1 MPSGWKLILPS
12 VYEILIVGFHE
23 AAFTTSVVSD
33 EDEAVA
39 LVEEDAVVESDDSE
53 LLEHELRRSIER
65 AAVMLRLVLI
75 FTGLFLLD
83 GVY

>member
-1 MPSGWKLILPS
+1 M
-12 VYEILIVGFHE
+12 GFHE

-33 EDEAVA
+33 EAEAA
-39 LVEEDAVVESDDSE
+39 ASVEEDAVVESDDSE
-53 LLEHELRRSIER
+53 LLEHALRRSIER

-83 GVY
+83 GVYSQ